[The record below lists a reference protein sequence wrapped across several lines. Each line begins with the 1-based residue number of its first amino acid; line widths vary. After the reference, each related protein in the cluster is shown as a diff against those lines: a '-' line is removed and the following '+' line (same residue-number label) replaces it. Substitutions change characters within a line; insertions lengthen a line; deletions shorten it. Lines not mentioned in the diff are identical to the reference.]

1 MSTDSFQTS
10 IPEGARDLTP
20 AERGSL
26 IHQLTTAR
34 VAETREELACIDSVA
49 LSFHIELAA
58 CGALTAQE
66 FQAVRDIYNR
76 VQSHRCEWLS
86 EQANKV

>member
-1 MSTDSFQTS
+1 
-10 IPEGARDLTP
+10 
-20 AERGSL
+20 
-26 IHQLTTAR
+26 
-34 VAETREELACIDSVA
+34 